1 MRHIRIIP
9 IVLLIALSASI
20 AFAQTDDAEALKVT
34 ALEALIAAPP
44 ERAVPIVR
52 KVLDGDGSDEL
63 KSRALFVLSQI
74 DRPEASEVLIDAARN
89 GSGELRLDAVRM
101 IGISGNTNAMAG
113 LSEIYAAG
121 DDEVREA
128 VLEAYLIAGDTEAV
142 YQIAL
147 NTNSPDEFGDAV
159 ELLGAMGAMDELRAL
174 RSRDGMSEEL
184 IQAYA
189 IAGDIESLL
198 ALATDDSDPERQARA
213 LEGLAIAGGDEVN
226 ADLVSIYRNTSSADV
241 KDAAL
246 QAMLI
251 AGHDEGVLELYRE
264 SQDPAE
270 KRGLLEVLVVMNSD
284 AIWDV
289 IDATLGE
296 EL

>member
-44 ERAVPIVR
+44 ERALPIVR

-226 ADLVSIYRNTSSADV
+226 DDLVSIYRNRSSADV
-241 KDAAL
+241 QDAAL

>member
-1 MRHIRIIP
+1 
-9 IVLLIALSASI
+9 
-20 AFAQTDDAEALKVT
+20 
-34 ALEALIAAPP
+34 
-44 ERAVPIVR
+44 
-52 KVLDGDGSDEL
+52 
-63 KSRALFVLSQI
+63 
-74 DRPEASEVLIDAARN
+74 
-89 GSGELRLDAVRM
+89 M

-198 ALATDDSDPERQARA
+198 ALATDGSDPERQARA

-226 ADLVSIYRNTSSADV
+226 DDLVSIYRNTASADV

-246 QAMLI
+246 EAMLI

-270 KRGLLEVLVVMNSD
+270 KRELLEVLVVMNSD

>member
-44 ERAVPIVR
+44 ERALPIVR

-226 ADLVSIYRNTSSADV
+226 DDLVSIYRNSSSADV

-270 KRGLLEVLVVMNSD
+270 KRELLEVLVVMNSD

>member
-74 DRPEASEVLIDAARN
+74 DRPEASELLIDAARN

-101 IGISGNTNAMAG
+101 IGISGNTDAMAG
-113 LSEIYAAG
+113 LTEIYAAG
-121 DDEVREA
+121 DDEVRGA
-128 VLEAYLIAGDTEAV
+128 VLEAYLIAGDTDAV

-198 ALATDDSDPERQARA
+198 ALATDGSDPERQARA

>member
-20 AFAQTDDAEALKVT
+20 AFAQTDDDEALKVT

-44 ERAVPIVR
+44 ERALPIVR

-198 ALATDDSDPERQARA
+198 ALATDGSDPERQARA

-226 ADLVSIYRNTSSADV
+226 DDLVSIYRNSSSADV

-270 KRGLLEVLVVMNSD
+270 KRELLEVLVVMNSD

>member
-20 AFAQTDDAEALKVT
+20 AFAQTDDDEALKVT

-44 ERAVPIVR
+44 ERALPIVR

-198 ALATDDSDPERQARA
+198 ALATDGSDPERQARA

-226 ADLVSIYRNTSSADV
+226 DDLVSIYRNSSSADV

-246 QAMLI
+246 EAMLI

-270 KRGLLEVLVVMNSD
+270 KRELLEVLVVMNSD